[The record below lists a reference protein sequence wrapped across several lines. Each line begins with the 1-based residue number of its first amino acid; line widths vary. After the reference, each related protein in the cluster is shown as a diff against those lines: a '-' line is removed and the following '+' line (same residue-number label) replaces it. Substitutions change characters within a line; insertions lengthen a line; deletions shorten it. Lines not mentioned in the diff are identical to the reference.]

1 MPKLHNG
8 GRGPGRDDA
17 RPAPSVTGW
26 GFPTWLYSRISS
38 NPGLEEK
45 PDFGWDRGSGVRQPA
60 LRQLGSLRA
69 QFLLPPCSSVRSLSW
84 LGLPKRSSETK
95 PPESLL
101 GSQIPQ

>member
-1 MPKLHNG
+1 MPKLRNG

-60 LRQLGSLRA
+60 LYQLGSLRA
-69 QFLLPPCSSVRSLSW
+69 QFLLPAQVLGRSL
-84 LGLPKRSSETK
+84 
-95 PPESLL
+95 
-101 GSQIPQ
+101 GSAYPRDPQRQSHLKVL